1 MRAKWGQNFL
11 VNTGTMRKIV
21 DALEI
26 PPEAPVLEIGP
37 GRGALTQGL
46 VERTRDLTVVELD
59 VVLADRLA
67 RSFPQIRVVRAD
79 FLEWPLP
86 EEAPGRYLVIGN
98 LPYSAGGAILRK
110 LMDWNGWSR
119 AVVMVQKEVARRMVA
134 GAGSRAYGV
143 LSLAIGAKAEGRC
156 LFDVPPGAFR
166 PAPQVTSTVVALTR
180 RAVPRVP
187 PSEEP
192 VFFRVVRA
200 AFQQRRKNVLN
211 ALAHG
216 LALDKPRVAE
226 ALETL
231 GVNPGLRAEN
241 LDLDVY
247 RGLAQRLSPVL
258 APMDPEN

>member
-98 LPYSAGGAILRK
+98 LPYSAGG
-110 LMDWNGWSR
+110 
-119 AVVMVQKEVARRMVA
+119 
-134 GAGSRAYGV
+134 
-143 LSLAIGAKAEGRC
+143 
-156 LFDVPPGAFR
+156 LF
-166 PAPQVTSTVVALTR
+166 
-180 RAVPRVP
+180 
-187 PSEEP
+187 
-192 VFFRVVRA
+192 
-200 AFQQRRKNVLN
+200 
-211 ALAHG
+211 
-216 LALDKPRVAE
+216 
-226 ALETL
+226 
-231 GVNPGLRAEN
+231 
-241 LDLDVY
+241 
-247 RGLAQRLSPVL
+247 
-258 APMDPEN
+258 